1 MTTVN
6 VELFEALKKIDG
18 VSEDLAKR
26 AAEGHLSEIK
36 SDIKFLKWGL
46 AIVVA
51 LAPGL
56 YIT

>member
-26 AAEGHLSEIK
+26 AAQEDLSEIK
-36 SDIKFLKWGL
+36 SDIKFLKCGL
-46 AIVVA
+46 AVVVA
-51 LAPGL
+51 LVLGL

>member
-6 VELFEALKKIDG
+6 VELFKALKKIDG

-26 AAEGHLSEIK
+26 AAQEDLSEIK
-36 SDIKFLKWGL
+36 SDIKFPKWGL

-51 LAPGL
+51 LVLGL

>member
-18 VSEDLAKR
+18 VSDDLAKR
-26 AAEGHLSEIK
+26 AAQGDLSEIK

-46 AIVVA
+46 AVVVA
-51 LAPGL
+51 LVLGL

>member
-6 VELFEALKKIDG
+6 VELFEALKKIEG

-26 AAEGHLSEIK
+26 AAEGDLSEIK
-36 SDIKFLKWGL
+36 SGIKFLKWGL
-46 AIVVA
+46 AVVVA
-51 LAPGL
+51 LVLGL

>member
-18 VSEDLAKR
+18 VTEDLAKR
-26 AAEGHLSEIK
+26 AAEGDLSEIK
-36 SDIKFLKWGL
+36 ADIRFLKWGL
-46 AIVVA
+46 TIVVA
-51 LAPGL
+51 LILGL

>member
-1 MTTVN
+1 MTKVN

-18 VSEDLAKR
+18 VSEDQAKR
-26 AAEGHLSEIK
+26 AAEGDLSEIK

-46 AIVVA
+46 AVVVA
-51 LAPGL
+51 LVLGL